1 LPKLSRITAV
11 EAEKI
16 LLDAGFTLMRS
27 KGSHRI
33 YFKGNTRVVIP
44 FHGSRILHP
53 KIIKQVFQAIEVTEE
68 SQPKIETEDQSDRFT
83 ELEGINPLR
92 EDIVSDNVYRMKPSE
107 SDSES

>member
-1 LPKLSRITAV
+1 MPKLPRITAL

-16 LLDAGFTLMRS
+16 LLNAGFTLMRS

-53 KIIKQVFQAIEVTEE
+53 KIIKQVFQAIEVTED
-68 SQPKIETEDQSDRFT
+68 SQPKIPIEDQSDRPT
-83 ELEGINPLR
+83 TLEDINPLT
-92 EDIVSDNVYRMKPSE
+92 EDIISDTLSPDAE
-107 SDSES
+107 ID